1 MMVCPFSVL
10 DPCPVKFLVARLG
23 LVLFKK
29 CVVLSKKDV
38 VWFCLKRKLR
48 GKIKANFGPLK
59 GENDDVYRAVR
70 TINAM
75 ESLKVMPVRHEQFL
89 VANM

>member
-1 MMVCPFSVL
+1 M
-10 DPCPVKFLVARLG
+10 
-23 LVLFKK
+23 K
-29 CVVLSKKDV
+29 CVVLFKKDV

-48 GKIKANFGPLK
+48 GKIIRW
-59 GENDDVYRAVR
+59 ENSVRETVCRGKFWATERRDDVYRVVR

-75 ESLKVMPVRHEQFL
+75 ESLNVMPVRYEQFL

>member
-1 MMVCPFSVL
+1 MSTIIEDFSV
-10 DPCPVKFLVARLG
+10 DKG
-23 LVLFKK
+23 DMK
-29 CVVLSKKDV
+29 CVVLFKKDV

-48 GKIKANFGPLK
+48 GKIMREKQSAEANFGPLK
-59 GENDDVYRAVR
+59 GEKDDVYRAVR

-75 ESLKVMPVRHEQFL
+75 ESLKVMPVRYEQFL

>member
-1 MMVCPFSVL
+1 M
-10 DPCPVKFLVARLG
+10 
-23 LVLFKK
+23 K
-29 CVVLSKKDV
+29 CVVLFKKDV

-48 GKIKANFGPLK
+48 GKIIRCG
-59 GENDDVYRAVR
+59 GENSVRETVCRGKFWATKREKDDVYRAVR

-75 ESLKVMPVRHEQFL
+75 ESLKVMPVRYEQFL

>member
-1 MMVCPFSVL
+1 M
-10 DPCPVKFLVARLG
+10 
-23 LVLFKK
+23 K
-29 CVVLSKKDV
+29 CVVLFKKDV

-48 GKIKANFGPLK
+48 FWENSVQSAEENFGPLK
-59 GENDDVYRAVR
+59 GEKDDVYRAVR

-75 ESLKVMPVRHEQFL
+75 ESLKVMPVRYEQFL